1 MCIYI
6 RKDKLNYM
14 SPEYIKFFLDLKNI
28 SFIKEISGI
37 AIPLSNYPYEPVIGL
52 DICNFF
58 NLILNI

>member
-1 MCIYI
+1 
-6 RKDKLNYM
+6 M